1 MNKNK
6 KNQEKKFVS
15 FRTKMIAMLSVIM
28 LVIFVLIFSILLIVF
43 TNQAEQQIRFSM
55 LQSFDQAKSIIE
67 QKINAMN
74 YAASSLTSN
83 QTVYAV
89 AEKYAKMS
97 NAISYDA
104 GTEYREMWG
113 VRDQI
118 ESLVGMEIKD
128 IKLYLNKSFRYTHTD
143 GLVNSR
149 FAELDEFFQTPQYA
163 QMIRQSNGKLWTVES
178 INGESSLCLYTGIRS
193 QLPKEAI
200 VGGCRIAMPADV
212 VVNILERANV
222 DEKMFSL
229 VYDTEGE
236 LCLSSSD
243 YPDNWF
249 EIICNAEKDRF
260 ATRRDVFRFFDY
272 SDYYVLQDQL
282 MGTNWN
288 IALVIPETV
297 FAEGALEL
305 LSFTLFSLLAVFI
318 VGLIAYVLLARSL
331 TKRIFNVVDKM
342 DAARNGDLSVRVE
355 VQKNDEIGRLGNA
368 FNYLIERINVLNREQ
383 FNSGLAIKEA
393 ELRALRAQINPHLL
407 YNTLDVIH
415 WEALDYKADNIV
427 KMTSQLAKFYK
438 LTLNSG
444 RDFVELSNEIAHV
457 TAYVE
462 IQNIR
467 FNDAVTLITHIPE
480 ALAAQRMPH
489 LTLQPLVENAIL
501 HGIVTKPE
509 KKGVVEISA
518 VLKGKFVE
526 ISVRDDGVG
535 MDHRIV
541 EVLQSDQSKDKGYGF
556 ANIRERMI
564 RLYGPEAEP
573 RIISSETGTTIIL
586 SVPFE
591 ILT

>member
-6 KNQEKKFVS
+6 KNQAKKFVS

-55 LQSFDQAKSIIE
+55 LQSFEQAKSIIE

-118 ESLVGMEIKD
+118 DSLVGMEIKD

-178 INGESSLCLYTGIRS
+178 INGESSICLYTGIRS

-288 IALVIPETV
+288 IALVISETV
-297 FAEGALEL
+297 FAEGTLEL

-427 KMTSQLAKFYK
+427 KMTRQLAKFYK

-518 VLKGKFVE
+518 VLKGEFVE

>member
-6 KNQEKKFVS
+6 KNQAKKFVS

-55 LQSFDQAKSIIE
+55 LQSFEQAKSIIE

-118 ESLVGMEIKD
+118 DSLVGMEIKD

-178 INGESSLCLYTGIRS
+178 INGESSICLYTGIRS

-288 IALVIPETV
+288 IALVISETV
-297 FAEGALEL
+297 FAEGTLEL

-509 KKGVVEISA
+509 KKGIVEISA
-518 VLKGKFVE
+518 VLKGECVE